1 MEAKELK
8 KLSRSELLEMLLDR
22 SKDIENLV
30 TLTVD
35 NFTLTIHNIVK
46 LENILTDCKVSGFDL
61 FLSALNSICEDKK
74 QVQALSDNVEDNM
87 HEAGYSHK
95 GVEGYSEGGWI
106 LLDYYDIIIH
116 IFSEESRRFYNI
128 EKIWSDGDIV
138 SLDSI

>member
-1 MEAKELK
+1 MAD
-8 KLSRSELLEMLLDR
+8 SREML
-22 SKDIENLV
+22 KIA
-30 TLTVD
+30 
-35 NFTLTIHNIVK
+35 
-46 LENILTDCKVSGFDL
+46 CA
-61 FLSALNSICEDKK
+61 ALEDKK
-74 QVQALSDNVEDNM
+74 AFDIKIIDISRISLSDNVEDNM

>member
-1 MEAKELK
+1 MAD
-8 KLSRSELLEMLLDR
+8 SREMLKIACAALED
-22 SKDIENLV
+22 KKAFDIKIIDISRIS
-30 TLTVD
+30 TLCD
-35 NFTLTIHNIVK
+35 YIVIADGT
-46 LENILTDCKVSGFDL
+46 N
-61 FLSALNSICEDKK
+61 KK

-87 HEAGYSHK
+87 HE
-95 GVEGYSEGGWI
+95 EGYSEGGWI

>member
-1 MEAKELK
+1 MAD
-8 KLSRSELLEMLLDR
+8 SREMLKIACAALED
-22 SKDIENLV
+22 KKAFDIKIIDISRIS
-30 TLTVD
+30 TLCD
-35 NFTLTIHNIVK
+35 YIVIADGT
-46 LENILTDCKVSGFDL
+46 N
-61 FLSALNSICEDKK
+61 KK

-95 GVEGYSEGGWI
+95 GVEGYSEGVWI

-138 SLDSI
+138 SLDNI